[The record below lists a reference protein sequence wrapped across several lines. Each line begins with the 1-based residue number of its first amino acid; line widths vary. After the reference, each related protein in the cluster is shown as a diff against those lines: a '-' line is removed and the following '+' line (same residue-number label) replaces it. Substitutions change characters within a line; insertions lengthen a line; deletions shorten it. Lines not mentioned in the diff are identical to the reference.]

1 MSNVVYAIE
10 NMPKPSPKELQRQY
24 DFNEDNNLHT
34 LNITLLV
41 KHFGHPKEL
50 EFMKAVHNYQ
60 DFLGFAVCHDVKM
73 MLHHK
78 YYLEYQNYIGSE

>member
-10 NMPKPSPKELQRQY
+10 NMSKLSPSELQRQY

-41 KHFGHPKEL
+41 KNFGEPQEL
-50 EFMKAVHNYQ
+50 EFMKAVHKYQ
-60 DFLGFAVCHDVKM
+60 DFLNRSVSHDVKM
-73 MLHHK
+73 MLHDK
-78 YYLEYQNYIGSE
+78 YYPKYLNYIGSE